1 MADSDFVHVDFN
13 ALSTGQNDF
22 AAVYQALQGTLGDLE
37 TQLNS
42 SLASWTDDAKEAY
55 RTAQAEWN
63 ALADHLAAVLNK
75 LGAVIGTAHENY
87 KGAEAANAR
96 MW

>member
-1 MADSDFVHVDFN
+1 MPDKDFVHVDFH

-22 AAVYQALQGTLGDLE
+22 AAVYQSLQETLGDLE
-37 TQLNS
+37 KQLNA
-42 SLASWTDDAKEAY
+42 SLGSWTDDAKDAY
-55 RTAQAEWN
+55 VSAQAEWN
-63 ALADHLAAVLNK
+63 KLSAHLVQVLQR

-87 KGAEAANAR
+87 TGVQRANAQ

>member
-1 MADSDFVHVDFN
+1 MADNEFVHVDFN

-22 AAVYQALQGTLGDLE
+22 AAVYQALEGTLHDLE

-55 RTAQAEWN
+55 RIAQQEWN
-63 ALADHLAAVLNK
+63 KLSAQLAVTLQK
-75 LGAVIGTAHENY
+75 LGQVIGTAHENY

>member
-13 ALSTGQNDF
+13 ALTTGQNDF
-22 AAVYQALQGTLGDLE
+22 AAVYQALEGTLRDLE
-37 TQLNS
+37 SQLNS
-42 SLASWTDDAKEAY
+42 SLGSWTDDAKEAY
-55 RTAQAEWN
+55 QTAQAEWN
-63 ALADHLAAVLNK
+63 KLSAHLATVLQK
-75 LGAVIGTAHENY
+75 LGTVIGTAHDNY